1 MKSQDLLDLMGEID
15 AHLIEDAAETAGISS
30 LLPKRFARYGAVAAA
45 VGIVC
50 FSVYAIY
57 GVVRDGIRQEQQPQ
71 SGYTSSADTGESDA
85 GQTAVS
91 SGTTVSASES
101 AKNTL
106 PTDLYVIETCGS
118 TTVTTTVTTE
128 YTLPIPADMEM
139 PDASL
144 EQEIGDRFRLSND
157 LFARS
162 GALAITIQK
171 AECFDTLEEAGL
183 TEDDLCLLFR
193 KDCCVSHGSISN
205 GDEQLNDASIHLTF
219 DDRYKYSYIKAHSD
233 AYRFITLDVRIENV
247 NALSNLPD
255 FYNDCRM
262 PLNPFDHLEI
272 DRPFD
277 AFMDPCFTDANF
289 ARDYDFNSSN
299 MIFSIHTANERIA
312 PSINMHPAYFSLSG
326 QAYDRDD
333 AFRSD
338 WFYLEPGCAVDCRIG
353 AFMPK
358 TLTTDMMFGNYQSET
373 EWGEEYPAIG
383 DDLKD
388 YYFFGS
394 GGISRPHVDLHF
406 DD

>member
-15 AHLIEDAAETAGISS
+15 AHLIEDAAETAGGS
-30 LLPKRFARYGAVAAA
+30 LLPKRIARYGAVAAA

-50 FSVYAIY
+50 FSTYAIY

-71 SGYTSSADTGESDA
+71 SGHTDSAGTDTGFSPQESDTHTDTVPA
-85 GQTAVS
+85 
-91 SGTTVSASES
+91 TT
-101 AKNTL
+101 KNTL

-128 YTLPIPADMEM
+128 YTLPVPADMEM

-144 EQEIGDRFRLSND
+144 EQEIGDRFRPSND

-162 GALAITIQK
+162 GALAFTVQK

-272 DRPFD
+272 DRWFD

-299 MIFSIHTANERIA
+299 MIFSIHTANERTA
-312 PSINMHPAYFSLSG
+312 PSINMPPAYFSLSG

-358 TLTTDMMFGNYQSET
+358 TLTTDMMFGDYQSET

-406 DD
+406 DEN